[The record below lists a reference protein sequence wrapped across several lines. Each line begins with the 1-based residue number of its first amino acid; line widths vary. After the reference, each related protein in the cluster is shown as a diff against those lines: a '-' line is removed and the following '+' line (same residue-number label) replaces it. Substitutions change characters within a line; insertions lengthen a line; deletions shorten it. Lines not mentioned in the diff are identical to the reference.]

1 MIYKSGYHSLHLT
14 MKRLVLLTL
23 FLYLFSVNVHAD
35 EPTGIR
41 FFSGSWQQLL
51 AEATRQNKPLFVDV
65 YTTWCPPCRRMAR
78 EAFPDAAV
86 GATFNK
92 QFISYQLNAEV
103 GEGVELAKRF
113 AVQSYPTALYLLPT
127 GELIHRSVGYGGVKS
142 MITQAGLVLSMPAF
156 RRLARRKR
164 ASGNDLRPI
173 DKLPNQSDTTRSDL
187 LPN

>member
-1 MIYKSGYHSLHLT
+1 
-14 MKRLVLLTL
+14 MKRLVLLIL
-23 FLYLFSVNVHAD
+23 FGCLPGANVQAD

-127 GELIHRSVGYGGVKS
+127 GELVHRSVGYGGVKS
-142 MITQAGLVLSMPAF
+142 MLTQADLVLSMPTF
-156 RRLARRKR
+156 RRFRKR
-164 ASGNDLRPI
+164 KRTSGSDLRTLT
-173 DKLPNQSDTTRSDL
+173 LPDQTDTMHANS
-187 LPN
+187 LPH